1 MYRIKAGDPL
11 LIELGKATSSIGN
24 DVEVN
29 LSTEAHFINFDED
42 SMSLSIDEGVTTNQ
56 ESGVY
61 KLNITLFDDADSL
74 TKTYIIRL
82 TIIDNEQKP
91 SLECSATEELICFIE
106 LVGRKEIEKCK
117 CESSCI
123 HGEVMT
129 CQLQEDSEG
138 KENEVCKCEQ
148 ELEDC
153 EQGTIL
159 VCDTLETD
167 GTTEEICECQA

>member
-1 MYRIKAGDPL
+1 
-11 LIELGKATSSIGN
+11 
-24 DVEVN
+24 
-29 LSTEAHFINFDED
+29 
-42 SMSLSIDEGVTTNQ
+42 
-56 ESGVY
+56 
-61 KLNITLFDDADSL
+61 
-74 TKTYIIRL
+74 
-82 TIIDNEQKP
+82 
-91 SLECSATEELICFIE
+91 
-106 LVGRKEIEKCK
+106 
-117 CESSCI
+117 
-123 HGEVMT
+123 MT